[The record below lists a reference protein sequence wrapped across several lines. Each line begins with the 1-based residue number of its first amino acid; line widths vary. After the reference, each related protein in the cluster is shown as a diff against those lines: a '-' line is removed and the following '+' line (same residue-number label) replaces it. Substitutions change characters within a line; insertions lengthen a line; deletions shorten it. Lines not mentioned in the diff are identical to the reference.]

1 MGVCYFKESL
11 LRLTKMDFIS
21 NSMKICTLV
30 LSVLLVNV
38 AQGQAPTSDAK
49 ELLKHHQTV
58 LQAHVTGDVAAW
70 LAVEADTTISVHD
83 GAVTYL
89 TRNERKAS
97 RAAYLGRTTFEV
109 YRDLSSPIVRLSED
123 GTLGWII
130 AEVETVG
137 WAARADGTIEDIS
150 EIWAWIELYQKSS
163 EGWQMTGNV
172 SNRRP

>member
-1 MGVCYFKESL
+1 M
-11 LRLTKMDFIS
+11 
-21 NSMKICTLV
+21 
-30 LSVLLVNV
+30 
-38 AQGQAPTSDAK
+38 
-49 ELLKHHQTV
+49 
-58 LQAHVTGDVAAW
+58 
-70 LAVEADTTISVHD
+70 
-83 GAVTYL
+83 
-89 TRNERKAS
+89 
-97 RAAYLGRTTFEV
+97 